1 MPPTAST
8 ISPQEGAVLAA
19 PALVRPP
26 VLIRGINHLA
36 RAQAGGMIAETVRI
50 ATVVQ
55 TDLVLAMF
63 PVIPRVADA
72 PRYWELHGA
81 VAPMRTVVV
90 AVSYGTV
97 VVNEGRR
104 ALARP
109 EAVADAIRLAER
121 AVLPVRRKGAWY
133 SRNVHLILVVVRV
146 VIPSLAAVLADLFI
160 RVLVHVT
167 EVARTAD
174 VRTVRPVITA
184 VALAE
189 AIRTVALIIAVVRT
203 IMNAQSPHVIE
214 HHGWEGVIR
223 RLFLFHAITDP
234 TEHVDLA

>member
-1 MPPTAST
+1 M
-8 ISPQEGAVLAA
+8 
-19 PALVRPP
+19 
-26 VLIRGINHLA
+26 IRGINHLA

-55 TDLVLAMF
+55 TDLILAVF

-72 PRYWELHGA
+72 PRYRELHGA

-109 EAVADAIRLAER
+109 KPITNAVRLAKGP
-121 AVLPVRRKGAWY
+121 VLPVRRKGAWY
-133 SRNVHLILVVVRV
+133 ARHVHLILVVVRV
-146 VIPSLAAVLADLFI
+146 VIPGLAAVLADLFI

-167 EVARTAD
+167 EVARTGNIG
-174 VRTVRPVITA
+174 TVRSIITA

-189 AIRTVALIIAVVRT
+189 AVTTITLIIAVVRAVVHT
-203 IMNAQSPHVIE
+203 QPPHVIE

-223 RLFLFHAITDP
+223 GLFLFDAITNA

>member
-55 TDLVLAMF
+55 AHLVLAMF

-72 PRYWELHGA
+72 PRYRELHGA
-81 VAPMRTVVV
+81 VAPMRTIVV
-90 AVSYGTV
+90 AVPYATIIID
-97 VVNEGRR
+97 EGRR

-109 EAVADAIRLAER
+109 EAVTNAVRLAKTSI
-121 AVLPVRRKGAWY
+121 LSVRREGTRHA
-133 SRNVHLILVVVRV
+133 RNVDLVLVVVRV
-146 VIPSLAAVLADLFI
+146 VIPSLAAVLADLLI
-160 RVLVHVT
+160 GILIYVT
-167 EVARTAD
+167 EVARTGNIG
-174 VRTVRPVITA
+174 TVRSIITA

-189 AIRTVALIIAVVRT
+189 TVTTITLIIAVVRT
-203 IMNAQSPHVIE
+203 IMNTQPPHVI
-214 HHGWEGVIR
+214 
-223 RLFLFHAITDP
+223 
-234 TEHVDLA
+234 

>member
-72 PRYWELHGA
+72 PRYRELHGA

-121 AVLPVRRKGAWY
+121 AVLPVRRKGTRHA
-133 SRNVHLILVVVRV
+133 RNVDLILVVVRV
-146 VIPSLAAVLADLFI
+146 VIPSLAAVLADLFV

-167 EVARTAD
+167 EVARTGNIG
-174 VRTVRPVITA
+174 TVRSIITA

-189 AIRTVALIIAVVRT
+189 AVTTITLIVAVVRT
-203 IMNAQSPHVIE
+203 IMN
-214 HHGWEGVIR
+214 
-223 RLFLFHAITDP
+223 T
-234 TEHVDLA
+234 

>member
-1 MPPTAST
+1 
-8 ISPQEGAVLAA
+8 
-19 PALVRPP
+19 
-26 VLIRGINHLA
+26 
-36 RAQAGGMIAETVRI
+36 MIAETVRI
-50 ATVVQ
+50 ATIVQ
-55 TDLVLAMF
+55 ADLILAML
-63 PVIPRVADA
+63 PIIPRVADA
-72 PRYWELHGA
+72 PRYRELHGA

-121 AVLPVRRKGAWY
+121 AVLPVRRKGTRHA
-133 SRNVHLILVVVRV
+133 RHVDLVLVVVRV
-146 VIPSLAAVLADLFI
+146 VIPSLAAVLADLFV

-174 VRTVRPVITA
+174 VRTVRSIITA

-189 AIRTVALIIAVVRT
+189 AVTTITLIVAVVRAVVHT
-203 IMNAQSPHVIE
+203 
-214 HHGWEGVIR
+214 
-223 RLFLFHAITDP
+223 
-234 TEHVDLA
+234 